1 MGKERVL
8 LNLSLDDY
16 AEFEAKRNRTGMSK
30 QTFVKIILSGRQPVY
45 KIEEE
50 VRKVLSALNHVNFAS
65 QTMTWWT
72 PGNNLP
78 TYDKHKENMK
88 WLGSLI
94 SAIVARNVKWKF
106 NNETIN
112 EKAGFVKDPAL
123 NIAKKKI
130 KE

>member
-45 KIEEE
+45 RIEEE

-78 TYDKHKENMK
+78 TEFK
-88 WLGSLI
+88 SL
-94 SAIVARNVKWKF
+94 F
-106 NNETIN
+106 H
-112 EKAGFVKDPAL
+112 PLL
-123 NIAKKKI
+123 NDATGLVSVNP
-130 KE
+130 